1 MIARWI
7 LDDKHERQVR
17 VFMVFNV
24 WEWNALQMF
33 SDLTHHF
40 FFAVILQRRC
50 NSNLIYDIYAVTLP
64 TGFQKQLWSRFRQT
78 ERNERTGKGRDPSWR
93 RHTCINLVYPG

>member
-40 FFAVILQRRC
+40 FFRGDSAEKMQQQPDL
-50 NSNLIYDIYAVTLP
+50 
-64 TGFQKQLWSRFRQT
+64 
-78 ERNERTGKGRDPSWR
+78 
-93 RHTCINLVYPG
+93 

>member
-33 SDLTHHF
+33 SDLTHQF
-40 FFAVILQRRC
+40 FFFRGDSAVKMQQQPDL
-50 NSNLIYDIYAVTLP
+50 
-64 TGFQKQLWSRFRQT
+64 
-78 ERNERTGKGRDPSWR
+78 
-93 RHTCINLVYPG
+93 